1 MLQGAKDKE
10 KKKQDKKRR
19 KAKRAAARGV
29 GADEE
34 ASSGS
39 DDDAGGKAKGD
50 VAAAE
55 DEDWDPR
62 KAGGPHSEFEKLQK
76 VRDDANGSYTS
87 KTMHML
93 QKVRDAND
101 DTSKT
106 MSQASESA

>member
-76 VRDDANGSYTS
+76 VRDDENGSY
-87 KTMHML
+87 
-93 QKVRDAND
+93 
-101 DTSKT
+101 TSKT
-106 MSQASESA
+106 MSQASEGA